1 MACRVRIS
9 RRGFG
14 FKRDEDG
21 AVLVEFG
28 IVFPVM
34 LMLLML
40 MVEAG
45 RMLWAY
51 QIVVEGV
58 REAGRYMSRIAPVEI
73 CQTGGSVA
81 ALGPTLQNIVSQKA
95 TGAGAAQLDQY
106 VTVNSVTASHACV
119 VGAYKISPTP
129 VGTVTANVTINFPF
143 SGIMSYFGQ
152 SMTSATAVVRDQS
165 RIFGQ

>member
-1 MACRVRIS
+1 MIRLKRIS
-9 RRGFG
+9 RGCFRF
-14 FKRDEDG
+14 RQDENG
-21 AVLVEFG
+21 AVLVEFS

-34 LMLLML
+34 ILLLVL

-45 RMLWAY
+45 RLLWAY

-73 CQTGGSVA
+73 CQTGGSVT
-81 ALGPTLQNIVSQKA
+81 ALGPTLQNIVTQKA
-95 TGAGAAQLDQY
+95 NGNTQLDSY

-119 VGAYKISPTP
+119 TGAYKISPTP

-143 SGIMSYFGQ
+143 TGIMGFFGQ
-152 SMTSATAVVRDQS
+152 NMTSTTAIVRDQS